1 MTSQPTTT
9 AVALATARVDCSTA
23 LDRLHELATAVLNE
37 HTNDNGWCAACAGAA
52 FPCGLAVLAEHN
64 AALLSS

>member
-1 MTSQPTTT
+1 MTPQPTTG
-9 AVALATARVDCSTA
+9 AVTLATATVDCSTA
-23 LDRLHELATAVLNE
+23 LDRLHELTTTVLNE
-37 HTNDNGWCAACAGAA
+37 HTNDNGWCAACAGAV